1 MLRLILPACLMV
13 SGAAAASVPA
23 SAPTQPSAPQSAAE
37 PRAEAPK
44 KVCTNVEVPGS
55 NMSRRVCRTVKA
67 KSEGGKSGAATAPS
81 RPN

>member
-1 MLRLILPACLMV
+1 MLRLFLAAGLVI
-13 SGAAAASVPA
+13 SGAAIAATPPAPSTTVPV
-23 SAPTQPSAPQSAAE
+23 QSSIPE
-37 PRAEAPK
+37 PVAEAPK

-67 KSEGGKSGAATAPS
+67 KSGGGKSGSATAPS